1 MMNKLAF
8 ACDKILVPFEKE
20 LRKMAMAD
28 NGDKISELESAME
41 QNMEQRTTLGTLL
54 NQGYLDRPVYL
65 KSINALVQDYDNL
78 ATQRNMILR
87 VDTES
92 YDMIEQAQKLIAF
105 LKKNKEIDEYSEE
118 LFDDHIDTIKVL
130 SRDEIQFNLRCG
142 LVLTERL

>member
-8 ACDKILVPFEKE
+8 AFDKILVPFEKE

-28 NGDKISELESAME
+28 NGDRISELESAME

-105 LKKNKEIDEYSEE
+105 LKKNKEIAEYSEE
-118 LFDDHIDTIKVL
+118 LFDDHVDTIKVL